1 MLPSMMRTCL
11 FPSLF
16 FVDGTWTC
24 IWIMDLYVDGLDVDG
39 LCTCELCGLVYG
51 LCGLVYGLCTCELY
65 VDGLDVIM

>member
-1 MLPSMMRTCL
+1 
-11 FPSLF
+11 
-16 FVDGTWTC
+16 
-24 IWIMDLYVDGLDVDG
+24 MDLYVDGLDVDG